1 MIRLTVF
8 LWLWRHGDRTFAGN
22 RFQLKWGKQSASFGT
37 PPLMGM
43 SALSDRFSDCSSE
56 LVVTWFVNVA
66 SVLQPSG
73 TEYVWT
79 AWLLIVSSNKHV
91 DEKRGKLVDMQVQ
104 RSTMLCV
111 SNGGCGR

>member
-1 MIRLTVF
+1 MMIRLTVF
-8 LWLWRHGDRTFAGN
+8 LWLWRHGDKTFAGN

-79 AWLLIVSSNKHV
+79 AWLLIG
-91 DEKRGKLVDMQVQ
+91 EQQ
-104 RSTMLCV
+104 QAC
-111 SNGGCGR
+111 